1 MLGDL
6 ATTAGLEK
14 SEDNWINCDKAN
26 FEDSGIKFKLC
37 SETLNNIP
45 YAATGVKG
53 NNIFSELVPFFI
65 SVLP

>member
-14 SEDNWINCDKAN
+14 SEDNWLNYDESN
-26 FEDSGIKFKLC
+26 LEDFEIKFKLC

-53 NNIFSELVPFFI
+53 NNIFS
-65 SVLP
+65 